1 MRIIN
6 HLVFLLALVG
16 GIVFAVVN
24 WSYLQ
29 TYVYVYYYFGTVR
42 VALNLVLLVAY
53 LATLFLQW
61 LVVQSAWAFRHKKL
75 EQAEKEVDR
84 LKARLYDLTEGSWLD
99 EIKDTITETRKE
111 LREDIKWLA
120 SQPYYQPSIQLGEG
134 QVERRELPPLLN
146 EGEGEGG

>member
-29 TYVYVYYYFGTVR
+29 TYVYVYYYFGTIR

-53 LATLFLQW
+53 LAILFLQW

-75 EQAEKEVDR
+75 ERAEKEIER
-84 LKARLYDLTEGSWLD
+84 LKAKLYDFTEGSWLD
-99 EIKDTITETRKE
+99 EIKDTITETRKG

-120 SQPYYQPSIQLGEG
+120 SQPYYQPSVQLEEG
-134 QVERRELPPLLN
+134 QPERRELPPLLN
-146 EGEGEGG
+146 EGEEGR